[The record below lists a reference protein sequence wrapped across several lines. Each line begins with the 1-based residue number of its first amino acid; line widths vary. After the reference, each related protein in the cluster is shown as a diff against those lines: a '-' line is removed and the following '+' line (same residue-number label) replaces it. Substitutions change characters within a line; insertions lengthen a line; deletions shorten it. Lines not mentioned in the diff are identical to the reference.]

1 MSANPFHI
9 IRSTE
14 EPPEHLRKEVI
25 GSLRSAVL
33 LMRFAQLFLADYA
46 NTLFE
51 KLSAF
56 ERKQPNSDQNPTKPD
71 P

>member
-14 EPPEHLRKEVI
+14 EPPEHLRKEVM

-46 NTLFE
+46 NALFD
-51 KLSAF
+51 KLSAL
-56 ERKQPNSDQNPTKPD
+56 ERKRAGNDSNPTKPD